1 MKNSNM
7 YFKIF
12 ISILVIIYGYG
23 IMDVNENYQIL
34 INRVYKN
41 FIYLSLEYGSY
52 TYSTVSAFWK
62 I

>member
-1 MKNSNM
+1 PFAAMVLALLL
-7 YFKIF
+7 FDRF
-12 ISILVIIYGYG
+12 F
-23 IMDVNENYQIL
+23 